1 MLQRYLLREA
11 LSIYLLGVLLFVG
24 LLTFDLLSS
33 LSGAFLRAKTPV
45 GEIVQMVLYR
55 MPNTLGIALPL
66 GIVFALLVALARWI
80 RQSELKAIYAS
91 GVAPRAFIPAVLLV
105 GSVIAGLVFL
115 NEGWLKPYAQE
126 RFDKL
131 WYKLYY
137 GNEPSGVLQDRTY
150 TPEGLG
156 VYYAQR
162 VAPAAAGQEAAGSSL
177 ENIRVIEPG
186 GSIWTASRGVWV
198 DGAWKVRDAYR
209 TDPGG
214 KITRVEEW
222 NLPFPPGVQAR
233 AVSFEAMPQPQ
244 LQAIAQADPDAQFP
258 LARRYA
264 NAVGA
269 IIMAWLALVIGL
281 GLRES
286 AWAFIAVVAMI
297 FGYWTLWAL
306 SAQFARVDLL
316 SSYGAWLPNAV
327 FALAAAGFTWRL
339 TR

>member
-45 GEIVQMVLYR
+45 GEIVQMVVYR

-66 GIVFALLVALARWI
+66 GIVFALLVTLARWI
-80 RQSELKAIYAS
+80 RQSELKAVYAA
-91 GVAPRAFIPAVLLV
+91 GIAPRTFIWPVIGV
-105 GSVIAGLVFL
+105 GIVIAGFVFL

-126 RFDKL
+126 RYDNL
-131 WYKLYY
+131 YYKLYY
-137 GNEPSGVLQDRTY
+137 GSEPSGVLTDRTY
-150 TPEGLG
+150 TPQGLG

-162 VAPAAAGQEAAGSSL
+162 VAPPAAGQESAGSQL
-177 ENIRVIEPG
+177 ESIRVIEPS
-186 GSIWTASRGVWV
+186 GSIWTADRGVWL
-198 DGAWKVRDAYR
+198 DGAWKVQNAYR
-209 TDPGG
+209 TDPSG
-214 KITRVEEW
+214 KITREAEW
-222 NLPFPPGVQAR
+222 NLPFPAGVQAR
-233 AVSFEAMPQPQ
+233 ALSYEATPQPQ
-244 LQAIAQADPDAQFP
+244 LQAIAKADPEAQFP
-258 LARRYA
+258 LARRYS
-264 NAVGA
+264 NAIGA

-286 AWAFIAVVAMI
+286 SWAFIAVVAMI

-316 SSYGAWLPNAV
+316 STYGAWLPNAV
-327 FALAAAGFTWRL
+327 FAALAVAFTWRL